1 MKFIKEFSFLITYN
15 EIAMKKK
22 NLALS
27 FGCLSLV
34 IVSVSLAFSPA
45 FILRAEQTH
54 PLICAD
60 MVFGTTKYE
69 GEEALKEQDSS
80 ISSLNLPSYTLNGV
94 NAKKGEGTAL
104 KIGTASEGGSFTIT
118 FDQKVII
125 SEVRVLGY
133 AEHEQVSLRV
143 YTNVKEDTEYLVT
156 TETEVPDITDSST
169 SPFLLFKGLDIGNYT
184 ACSSLTF
191 ETENIENNEFNLSK
205 LVFRTHGIEEPL
217 EDNGTMDIYFLNL
230 GNRTSGDCTYIKAGD
245 YDILI
250 DAGSTVTT
258 ARDVIIPFLDEKVTD
273 GKLEYVIATHADSD
287 HIYGFT
293 GQDNEESGIFYHYEI
308 DTLIDFTYT
317 TKDTQILNKYK
328 AKRDELVENG
338 MKHYTAHDCYYEV
351 NGGQKEYELG
361 GDMSFE
367 ILYQAAYDKK
377 DSEENN
383 NSVCTL
389 FKKGDKRMLFTGD
402 SEIKA
407 ETSLVENNDLPE
419 VDLFKAGHHGS
430 DTSSND
436 VLLDVIKPKTV
447 FIPCCAGDRYDFP
460 HQAAI
465 DRISKHTEKVYM
477 PLYALESDGVGI
489 YNGMVCFHYDE
500 KGNEKVTCEGEKTYL
515 KDCAWF
521 QENRQ
526 MPLSWL

>member
-1 MKFIKEFSFLITYN
+1 M
-15 EIAMKKK
+15 
-22 NLALS
+22 
-27 FGCLSLV
+27 
-34 IVSVSLAFSPA
+34 
-45 FILRAEQTH
+45 R
-54 PLICAD
+54 
-60 MVFGTTKYE
+60 
-69 GEEALKEQDSS
+69 
-80 ISSLNLPSYTLNGV
+80 
-94 NAKKGEGTAL
+94 
-104 KIGTASEGGSFTIT
+104 
-118 FDQKVII
+118 
-125 SEVRVLGY
+125 
-133 AEHEQVSLRV
+133 
-143 YTNVKEDTEYLVT
+143 
-156 TETEVPDITDSST
+156 
-169 SPFLLFKGLDIGNYT
+169 
-184 ACSSLTF
+184 
-191 ETENIENNEFNLSK
+191 
-205 LVFRTHGIEEPL
+205 
-217 EDNGTMDIYFLNL
+217 
-230 GNRTSGDCTYIKAGD
+230 
-245 YDILI
+245 
-250 DAGSTVTT
+250 
-258 ARDVIIPFLDEKVTD
+258 
-273 GKLEYVIATHADSD
+273 
-287 HIYGFT
+287 
-293 GQDNEESGIFYHYEI
+293 
-308 DTLIDFTYT
+308 
-317 TKDTQILNKYK
+317 
-328 AKRDELVENG
+328 
-338 MKHYTAHDCYYEV
+338 HYTAHDCYYEV

-430 DTSSND
+430 NTSSND

-460 HQAAI
+460 HQETI
-465 DRISKHTEKVYM
+465 DRISKYTEKVYM